1 MIRSPRTALPVLLLA
16 LLAVPVLGAC
26 GGSSDT
32 APAADAAADAPAQA
46 GAPASVSAAEAGELF
61 ASGDY
66 ALVDVR
72 ETVETDQQHVEGS
85 LLIPLGDVEARMGE
99 VPDDRPVLVLC
110 RSGSRA
116 VPAAE
121 AMRAAGREATVVEG
135 GIVAWADAGLPYTG
149 AAPS

>member
-1 MIRSPRTALPVLLLA
+1 MIRSRRTALLTLLLA
-16 LLAVPVLGAC
+16 LLAMPFLGAC

-32 APAADAAADAPAQA
+32 APAADEAAAEAA
-46 GAPASVSAAEAGELF
+46 APASVSAAAAGELF
-61 ASGDY
+61 ASGEY

-85 LLIPLGDVEARMGE
+85 LLIPLGDVEARMDE

-121 AMRAAGREATVVEG
+121 AMRAAGREATVVDG